1 MSTKISAI
9 YDDLHEV
16 IQDLLPEHKELIN
29 PYVPEDSDNL
39 HLEKGWGITILEGS
53 NGRREIPKLT
63 MNRNFELLLTRKIFG
78 ADKRSESAM
87 NKRKT
92 GEKELFEDQIVI
104 AKHMQS
110 NTYLKSVGF
119 TNASRVMYE
128 SDDGLNFLRNG
139 DTGILILRSIIA
151 VEYDEALDI

>member
-1 MSTKISAI
+1 MSKISLI

-16 IQDLLPEHKELIN
+16 IQELLPDHKELIN

-39 HLEKGWGITILEGS
+39 HLEMGWGVTILEGS
-53 NGRREIPKLT
+53 NARREIPKLT
-63 MNRNFELLLTRKIFG
+63 MSRSFELLLTRKVFG
-78 ADKRSESAM
+78 ADLRKESAM

-92 GEKELFEDQIVI
+92 AEKALFEDQIVI

-139 DTGILILRSIIA
+139 DTGILLLRSIIA